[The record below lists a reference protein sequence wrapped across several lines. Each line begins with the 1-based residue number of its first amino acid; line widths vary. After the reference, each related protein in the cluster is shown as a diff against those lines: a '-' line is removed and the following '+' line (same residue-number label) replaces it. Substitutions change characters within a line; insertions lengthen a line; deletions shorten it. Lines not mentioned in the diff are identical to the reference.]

1 MSHLH
6 IPDGVLPPQLWI
18 AGLILAFLA
27 LLIAVRSTRGAGPQ
41 QIAYQSALGGIM
53 LAVMAIPIPI
63 TAFDYCMTLAG
74 PVGVLLGA
82 GAAFQV
88 SLVVTLILA
97 LMGQGG
103 FTVVGLNALVLGAGA
118 SLARPVYVR
127 AVAAG
132 RTPAVAMAI
141 ATALSQLF
149 SSALWL
155 LVLWAS
161 VRLTPGIAAN
171 TEVREGLKFLAGGTV
186 VVVVSVLL
194 IIAVAVEAML
204 GFGLARFLA
213 RVRPDMLPAS
223 IDFTAPVAAGASLGA
238 DPGDTG
244 PASASARSG
253 GAGPEAPNI

>member
-18 AGLILAFLA
+18 AGLVLAFLA
-27 LLIAVRSTRGAGPQ
+27 LLAAVHATRGAGPQ

-103 FTVVGLNALVLGAGA
+103 FTVIGLNALVLGAGA
-118 SLARPVYVR
+118 ATARPVYLR
-127 AVAAG
+127 AVAA
-132 RTPAVAMAI
+132 RRSPAAAMAI
-141 ATALSQLF
+141 ATAVSQVF
-149 SSALWL
+149 SSLLWVV
-155 LVLWAS
+155 VLWAS
-161 VRLTPGIAAN
+161 VRLTPGLAVQQQ
-171 TEVREGLKFLAGGTV
+171 VREGLRFLAGG
-186 VVVVSVLL
+186 SVAAIVAVLML
-194 IIAVAVEAML
+194 AAVAIESML
-204 GFGLARFLA
+204 GFGLARFLS
-213 RVRPDMLPAS
+213 RVRPDLLPSSVPA
-223 IDFTAPVAAGASLGA
+223 
-238 DPGDTG
+238 
-244 PASASARSG
+244 ASAPSG
-253 GAGPEAPNI
+253 TGRPPEAGRF